1 MDDDEDPEEKRR
13 RILAQEEAE
22 NFGAALGIVAGL
34 ALALTQEEQ
43 EIMEQ
48 EIMEQESCNE
58 YCAEQELWQ
67 QTMGG

>member
-22 NFGAALGIVAGL
+22 NFGAALGIAAGI
-34 ALALTQEEQ
+34 AVALTREEQ

-48 EIMEQESCNE
+48 ESYNE

>member
-1 MDDDEDPEEKRR
+1 M
-13 RILAQEEAE
+13 IFAIQAQEEAE
-22 NFGAALGIVAGL
+22 NFGAALGIVAGIVV
-34 ALALTQEEQ
+34 ALTRE
-43 EIMEQ
+43 EQ

>member
-13 RILAQEEAE
+13 RILAQEGAE
-22 NFGAALGIVAGL
+22 DFGAALAIVAGI
-34 ALALTQEEQ
+34 AVALTRE
-43 EIMEQ
+43 EQ

>member
-22 NFGAALGIVAGL
+22 NFGAAMGIVAGI
-34 ALALTQEEQ
+34 AVALTRE
-43 EIMEQ
+43 EQ

-58 YCAEQELWQ
+58 YCSEQELWQ

>member
-22 NFGAALGIVAGL
+22 NFGAALGIVAGI
-34 ALALTQEEQ
+34 AVALTQEEQ

-48 EIMEQESCNE
+48 ELCNE

>member
-1 MDDDEDPEEKRR
+1 MDDDEAPEEKRR
-13 RILAQEEAE
+13 RIQAQEEAE
-22 NFGAALGIVAGL
+22 NFGAALGIVAGI
-34 ALALTQEEQ
+34 AVALTQE
-43 EIMEQ
+43 EQ

>member
-22 NFGAALGIVAGL
+22 NFGAALGIVAGI
-34 ALALTQEEQ
+34 AVALTRE
-43 EIMEQ
+43 EQ

-58 YCAEQELWQ
+58 YCPEQELWQ

>member
-22 NFGAALGIVAGL
+22 NFGAALGIVAGI
-34 ALALTQEEQ
+34 AVAFTREEQ

-48 EIMEQESCNE
+48 ELCNE
-58 YCAEQELWQ
+58 
-67 QTMGG
+67 